1 VLHCLLLYHSLV
13 SITHL
18 ERTRM
23 LVPTILSYS
32 AVFHLCSIASL
43 CPPLYPSLLC
53 FFFSC
58 RYIVRANE
66 KQAVFKEKKQRD
78 GVSIIAF
85 IVTGIF
91 GADGDE
97 DAGRAFAVDY
107 EAERAAAAHLNN
119 VEGYEADGDHVAAKV
134 GKNFVF
140 GWRTTRYGVTPR
152 THGCH
157 IYICGVRSAL
167 RPYRR
172 SNNIGEAATHDAD
185 GGHQHRRAGQGL
197 RQQIRDSHPRAYCV
211 RQDAQA
217 SLPYCR
223 RHQVARERAK
233 LQHRYQRERAQG
245 GQALLLPH

>member
-1 VLHCLLLYHSLV
+1 MLHCLLLYHSLV

-66 KQAVFKEKKQRD
+66 KQAVFKGKQQRD

-119 VEGYEADGDHVAAKV
+119 VEGYEADGDYVAAKV

-140 GWRTTRYGVTPR
+140 DWQAYHQVWGDTPY
-152 THGCH
+152 TSLSHLCL
-157 IYICGVRSAL
+157 RSTQCFT
-167 RPYRR
+167 PV
-172 SNNIGEAATHDAD
+172 SPVE
-185 GGHQHRRAGQGL
+185 QHRRS
-197 RQQIRDSHPRAYCV
+197 RHP
-211 RQDAQA
+211 
-217 SLPYCR
+217 
-223 RHQVARERAK
+223 
-233 LQHRYQRERAQG
+233 
-245 GQALLLPH
+245 